1 MNDISETS
9 GVTATA
15 APPPPANH
23 ETEVKNTEISAQD
36 RSVVIEMKFISLWLV
51 ADCLFLSYEQEGLA
65 V

>member
-36 RSVVIEMKFISLWLV
+36 RSVVIEMKFI
-51 ADCLFLSYEQEGLA
+51 DIHCA
-65 V
+65 VTDGWFSVPTL

>member
-36 RSVVIEMKFISLWLV
+36 RSVVIEMKFIDIHCV
-51 ADCLFLSYEQEGLA
+51 VTDG
-65 V
+65 